1 MKKVLTT
8 VLLGLYFFSYTI
20 PQYIPGLFYVY
31 DRVTIQ
37 TLFLSLLNLVSFII
51 IVKVSSFNNLFSF
64 FKNKYHYYAYIG
76 FILISVISLISAE
89 NLAEGL
95 ITLTKFIVF
104 FVSFTCIAFLGF
116 QSKISFLKVLI
127 AFTFIAVF
135 MESLYVNYLYYDSVI
150 TNGQLL
156 QRGNDFNGFGAN
168 INISSFSLIMKIPII
183 LYVFFNSNK
192 RLIKV
197 ISTTILFSSLLT
209 ILLLQS
215 RAAILALFL
224 ILFFVFIISIIQ
236 KKWLYIKNLMFIL
249 LIGVFSIISY
259 QQFNDKNASDVIV
272 ERFST
277 ITDPGSDDSVKER
290 LNFYS
295 TAVESISMNPLFGI
309 GVGNWKIVS
318 IKYSKDII
326 KEYRVPYFAHNDFLQ
341 ITAEIGIIGGILYI
355 FFIFYPFLISALYTL
370 KNKKFDQYFL
380 IFLILGGYIVDSM
393 LNFPMDRPMIVIFLF
408 FTFSLF
414 YDLEKNKMI
423 NDEK

>member
-1 MKKVLTT
+1 
-8 VLLGLYFFSYTI
+8 
-20 PQYIPGLFYVY
+20 
-31 DRVTIQ
+31 
-37 TLFLSLLNLVSFII
+37 
-51 IVKVSSFNNLFSF
+51 
-64 FKNKYHYYAYIG
+64 
-76 FILISVISLISAE
+76 
-89 NLAEGL
+89 
-95 ITLTKFIVF
+95 
-104 FVSFTCIAFLGF
+104 
-116 QSKISFLKVLI
+116 
-127 AFTFIAVF
+127 

>member
-1 MKKVLTT
+1 MKKTLTT
-8 VLLGLYFFSYTI
+8 ALLGLYFFSYTI

-37 TLFLSLLNLVSFII
+37 TLFISVLNLISFII
-51 IVKVSSFNNLFSF
+51 IIRTSSFHNLLSF
-64 FKNKYHYYAYIG
+64 LKSKYHYYAYGG
-76 FILISVISLISAE
+76 FILASIISLAFAE
-89 NLAEGL
+89 NGIEGV

-104 FVSFTCIAFLGF
+104 FISFTCIAFIGY

-127 AFTFIAVF
+127 AFSFLSVFI
-135 MESLYVNYLYYDSVI
+135 ESLFINYLYYESVI
-150 TNGQLL
+150 TNGQFL

-168 INISSFSLIMKIPII
+168 INISSFSLVLKIPVI
-183 LYVFFNSNK
+183 LYIFFNSTK
-192 RLIKV
+192 RGIKV
-197 ISTTILFSSLLT
+197 ISMILLFSSFLT

-224 ILFFVFIISIIQ
+224 ILLFVFLISIIQ
-236 KKWLYIKNLMFIL
+236 KQWLYVRNLIVVSLM
-249 LIGVFSIISY
+249 GVFSLIAY
-259 QQFNDKNASDVIV
+259 QQFNDKNTSDVLV

-295 TAVESISMNPLFGI
+295 TAIESISMNPLFGI

-341 ITAEIGIIGGILYI
+341 VTAEIGVIGGMLYMFFILYP
-355 FFIFYPFLISALYTL
+355 FFMSAFYTL
-370 KNKKFDQYFL
+370 KNKIFDQYFL
-380 IFLILGGYIVDSM
+380 VFLILGGYIIDSM
-393 LNFPMDRPMIVIFLF
+393 LNFPMDRPMMVIFLF

-414 YDLEKNKMI
+414 YDLEKNKII
-423 NDEK
+423 NHEK

>member
-127 AFTFIAVF
+127 AFTFISVF

-168 INISSFSLIMKIPII
+168 INISSFSLTMKIPII

-236 KKWLYIKNLMFIL
+236 KKWLYIKNLIFIL